1 MKKVKKPKKSIHKLF
16 AILISAFAVN
26 FLTIGLMQT
35 YSCFFDS
42 KTSSV
47 SANVLNAED
56 IIEVVI
62 GYDSDLDGTNEYYT
76 IIPKQQET
84 ISLIT
89 NPKEIRVTRK
99 DQTLSPNIYFDIK
112 DSLANYV
119 LQVHPVDFLDNNNNP
134 LAGNTETVK
143 IIPICNQ
150 YQVSHFSG
158 STFVQG
164 RLSIRYLNGFIS
176 DTINIRINK
185 DVLLGE
191 GRYSYR
197 DNQ

>member
-26 FLTIGLMQT
+26 FITIGLMQT
-35 YSCFFDS
+35 YSWFFDS

-119 LQVHPVDFLDNNNNP
+119 LQIHPVDFLDNNNNP
-134 LAGNTETVK
+134 LAGNAETVK

-176 DTINIRINK
+176 DAINIRINK